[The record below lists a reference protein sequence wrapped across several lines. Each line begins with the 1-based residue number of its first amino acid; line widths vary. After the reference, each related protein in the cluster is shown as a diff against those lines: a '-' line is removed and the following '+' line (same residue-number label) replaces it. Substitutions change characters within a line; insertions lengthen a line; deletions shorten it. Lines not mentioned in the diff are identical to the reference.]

1 MSDPRDMKRYEG
13 YRKAM
18 ENNQL
23 TPQHIT
29 PNKVSSVSIGAG
41 MLTMARQLNPQVNA
55 VLCTNDDIAVGVL
68 QECIRLGIQVP
79 QQMAISGFHGLD
91 IGLATT
97 PALASVITPRFE
109 IGKVAAEIML
119 KKINKTP
126 TIERV
131 DLHYRI
137 SLGGTI

>member
-1 MSDPRDMKRYEG
+1 
-13 YRKAM
+13 
-18 ENNQL
+18 
-23 TPQHIT
+23 
-29 PNKVSSVSIGAG
+29 
-41 MLTMARQLNPQVNA
+41 MARQLNPDVDA
-55 VLCTNDDIAVGVL
+55 VLCTNDDIAVGVM
-68 QECIRLGIQVP
+68 QECSRLGIQVP
-79 QQMAISGFHGLD
+79 QDMAISGFHGLD

-97 PALASVITPRFE
+97 PPLASVITPRFE

-119 KKINKTP
+119 KKINKIP